1 VARRIEWTLQEPKI
15 VYNINEAETQVQTP
29 KKQVKEKASL
39 LNQPKPIL
47 LYEDLANQKV
57 FFDSQLS
64 SEQESNLKRFL
75 IHNQDVFSWLV
86 NELCQVDRSIME
98 HYLNIDP
105 SSRPRKQKL
114 RKMSEDKAEGAKAEV
129 KRLLT
134 ADVIT

>member
-15 VYNINEAETQVQTP
+15 VYNINEAEMQVQTP

>member
-1 VARRIEWTLQEPKI
+1 M
-15 VYNINEAETQVQTP
+15 QVQTP

-114 RKMSEDKAEGAKAEV
+114 RKMSEDKSEGAKAEV

>member
-114 RKMSEDKAEGAKAEV
+114 RKMSEDKSEGAKAEV

>member
-15 VYNINEAETQVQTP
+15 VYNINEAEMQVQTP

-114 RKMSEDKAEGAKAEV
+114 RKMSEDKSEGAKAEV